1 MYRNVKKD
9 EWTGRTDSTT
19 LRSAFRFHQIVDSIH
34 IEKEDITPKKEF
46 ESQVNMALI
55 GFECDEGVSR
65 NNGRPGAVDGPKHF
79 RKALSPLPIHNEYL
93 HLTDYGDIICH
104 KNKMEEAQSELGDK
118 ISNILLHND
127 FTVIIG
133 GGHEVLYGHYLGV
146 RKANKDKKI
155 GIINIDAHFDMRDY
169 DEKPSSGTMF
179 KQILDQDDQV
189 GYFVLGIQKNGN
201 TKALF
206 ERADEYGVQY
216 IREDELRSHLSIET
230 ITSINSFIEGYDE
243 ILITLCTD
251 SIDVS
256 YAPAVSAPC
265 IMGLQPQI
273 VQTIL
278 QLVTNSNKSSSISIA
293 ELSPRFDIDNRTAR
307 LLANIASNIYHDQA
321 EVIQSQWES

>member
-46 ESQVNMALI
+46 ENQVNMALI

-216 IREDELRSHLSIET
+216 IREDELL
-230 ITSINSFIEGYDE
+230 
-243 ILITLCTD
+243 
-251 SIDVS
+251 
-256 YAPAVSAPC
+256 
-265 IMGLQPQI
+265 
-273 VQTIL
+273 
-278 QLVTNSNKSSSISIA
+278 
-293 ELSPRFDIDNRTAR
+293 
-307 LLANIASNIYHDQA
+307 
-321 EVIQSQWES
+321 